1 VAAGVVAAAGAVA
14 ADLMVAASA
23 VVADSVA
30 VVDSAGLVEAV
41 PAEEARAATGNHSP
55 SDIMETEKQISELV
69 ERLKSLAGENLNCVA
84 LFGSAVSR
92 EFHHGFSD
100 INIICIFRELSA
112 PALAR
117 LVPLMRWWTKK
128 SFPAPLLFTRTEL
141 EQSSD
146 IFAIELLDIRQ
157 SHRLLYGEDVFRD
170 LHVPMDLHRVQVEHN
185 LRTKLL
191 TLRQM
196 YAQFADDDRRVR
208 RLMLDSVSNF
218 ATLFRHLLIAM
229 GEQAGESLSQT
240 SLSQTKEENVRQLA
254 ARIHFDPDIFVRLL
268 QVRAGKASEK
278 ELDPHAAFA
287 QYMEGIAKAI
297 QAVDAL

>member
-1 VAAGVVAAAGAVA
+1 
-14 ADLMVAASA
+14 
-23 VVADSVA
+23 
-30 VVDSAGLVEAV
+30 
-41 PAEEARAATGNHSP
+41 
-55 SDIMETEKQISELV
+55 METEKQISELV
-69 ERLKSLAGENLNCVA
+69 ERLKSLAGENLNCIA
-84 LFGSAVSR
+84 LFGSAASR
-92 EFHHGFSD
+92 EFHAGFSD
-100 INIICIFRELSA
+100 INIICIFGELSA

-128 SFPAPLLFTRTEL
+128 DFPAPLLFTRTEL
-141 EQSSD
+141 EKSAD
-146 IFAIELLDIRQ
+146 IFAIEFLDIRQ
-157 SHRLLYGEDVFRD
+157 NHRMLYGEDVFRN

-218 ATLFRHLLIAM
+218 ATLFRHALIAM
-229 GEQAGESLSQT
+229 GEQPDESPGQT
-240 SLSQTKEENVRQLA
+240 SPGQTKEENVRKLA

-268 QVRAGKASEK
+268 QVRAGKAKEK
-278 ELDPHAAFA
+278 DLEPHAAFA
-287 QYMEGIAKAI
+287 QYMEGIERAI

>member
-1 VAAGVVAAAGAVA
+1 
-14 ADLMVAASA
+14 
-23 VVADSVA
+23 
-30 VVDSAGLVEAV
+30 
-41 PAEEARAATGNHSP
+41 
-55 SDIMETEKQISELV
+55 METEKQINELV
-69 ERLKSLAGENLNCVA
+69 ERLRLLAGDNLVCVA

-92 EFHHGFSD
+92 EFHAGFSD

-117 LVPLMRWWTKK
+117 LAPLMRWWTKK
-128 SFPAPLLFTRTEL
+128 NFPAPLLFTRTEL
-141 EQSSD
+141 EKSAD
-146 IFAIELLDIRQ
+146 IFAIEFLDIRQ
-157 SHRLLYGEDVFRD
+157 NHRMLYGEDVFRD

-196 YAQFADDDRRVR
+196 YAQFADDDQRVR

-218 ATLFRHLLIAM
+218 ATLFRHALIAM
-229 GEQAGESLSQT
+229 GEQPGESLSP
-240 SLSQTKEENVRQLA
+240 SKEENVRKLA

-268 QVRAGKASEK
+268 QVRAGKAKEK
-278 ELDPHAAFA
+278 DLDTHAAFA
-287 QYMEGIAKAI
+287 QYLEGIERAI

>member
-1 VAAGVVAAAGAVA
+1 
-14 ADLMVAASA
+14 
-23 VVADSVA
+23 
-30 VVDSAGLVEAV
+30 
-41 PAEEARAATGNHSP
+41 
-55 SDIMETEKQISELV
+55 METEKKISELV
-69 ERLKSLAGENLNCVA
+69 ERLKVLAGENLNCIA
-84 LFGSAVSR
+84 LFGSAASR
-92 EFHHGFSD
+92 EFHAGFSD

-128 SFPAPLLFTRTEL
+128 DFPAPLLFTRTEL
-141 EQSSD
+141 EKSAD
-146 IFAIELLDIRQ
+146 IFAIELLDISQ
-157 SHRLLYGEDVFRD
+157 NHVMLYGEDAFRN
-170 LHVPMDLHRVQVEHN
+170 LLVPMDLHRVQVEHN

-218 ATLFRHLLIAM
+218 ATLFRHALIAM
-229 GEQAGESLSQT
+229 GEQPGGSPGQTSPGES
-240 SLSQTKEENVRQLA
+240 KEESVRKLA

-268 QVRAGKASEK
+268 QVRAQKAKEK
-278 ELDPHAAFA
+278 DLDPHPAFA
-287 QYMEGIAKAI
+287 QYMEGIERTI

>member
-1 VAAGVVAAAGAVA
+1 
-14 ADLMVAASA
+14 
-23 VVADSVA
+23 
-30 VVDSAGLVEAV
+30 
-41 PAEEARAATGNHSP
+41 
-55 SDIMETEKQISELV
+55 METEKQISELV

>member
-1 VAAGVVAAAGAVA
+1 
-14 ADLMVAASA
+14 
-23 VVADSVA
+23 
-30 VVDSAGLVEAV
+30 
-41 PAEEARAATGNHSP
+41 
-55 SDIMETEKQISELV
+55 METEKQISELV
-69 ERLKSLAGENLNCVA
+69 ERLKALAGENLNCVA
-84 LFGSAVSR
+84 LFGSAATR
-92 EFHHGFSD
+92 EFHAGFSD

-128 SFPAPLLFTRTEL
+128 DFPAPLLFTRTEL
-141 EQSSD
+141 EQSAD

-157 SHRLLYGEDVFRD
+157 SHRMLHGEDVFRD
-170 LHVPMDLHRVQVEHN
+170 LQVPMALHRVQVEHN

-229 GEQAGESLSQT
+229 GEQPGESLK
-240 SLSQTKEENVRQLA
+240 QTKEENVRKLA

-268 QVRAGKASEK
+268 QVRAGKASDK
-278 ELDPHAAFA
+278 DPDAHAAFA
-287 QYMEGIAKAI
+287 QYLEGIENAI
-297 QAVDAL
+297 QAVNAL

>member
-1 VAAGVVAAAGAVA
+1 
-14 ADLMVAASA
+14 
-23 VVADSVA
+23 
-30 VVDSAGLVEAV
+30 
-41 PAEEARAATGNHSP
+41 
-55 SDIMETEKQISELV
+55 METEKQINELV

-84 LFGSAVSR
+84 LFGSAASR
-92 EFHHGFSD
+92 EFHAGFSD

-117 LVPLMRWWTKK
+117 LAPLMRWWTKK
-128 SFPAPLLFTRTEL
+128 NFPAPLLFTRTEL
-141 EQSSD
+141 EKSAD
-146 IFAIELLDIRQ
+146 IFAIEFLDIRQ
-157 SHRLLYGEDVFRD
+157 NHRMLYGEDVFRN

-196 YAQFADDDRRVR
+196 YAQFADDDQRVR

-218 ATLFRHLLIAM
+218 ATLFRHALIAM
-229 GEQAGESLSQT
+229 GEQPGESPGQT
-240 SLSQTKEENVRQLA
+240 SPGQSSPSQSKEESVRKLA

-268 QVRAGKASEK
+268 QVRAQKAKEK
-278 ELDPHAAFA
+278 DLDPHAAFA
-287 QYMEGIAKAI
+287 QYMEGIERAI

>member
-1 VAAGVVAAAGAVA
+1 
-14 ADLMVAASA
+14 
-23 VVADSVA
+23 
-30 VVDSAGLVEAV
+30 
-41 PAEEARAATGNHSP
+41 
-55 SDIMETEKQISELV
+55 METEKQISELV
-69 ERLKSLAGENLNCVA
+69 ERLKALAGENLNCIA
-84 LFGSAVSR
+84 LFGSAASR
-92 EFHHGFSD
+92 EFQAGFSD

-117 LVPLMRWWTKK
+117 LAPLMRWWTKK
-128 SFPAPLLFTRTEL
+128 DFPAPLLFTRTEL
-141 EQSSD
+141 EKAAD

-157 SHRLLYGEDVFRD
+157 NHRMLFGEDLFRN

-218 ATLFRHLLIAM
+218 ATLFRHVLIAM
-229 GEQAGESLSQT
+229 GEQPGESPDQT
-240 SLSQTKEENVRQLA
+240 SPGESKEENVRKLA

-268 QVRAGKASEK
+268 QVRAQKAKEK
-278 ELDPHAAFA
+278 DLDPHAAFA
-287 QYMEGIAKAI
+287 QYLEGIERAI

>member
-1 VAAGVVAAAGAVA
+1 
-14 ADLMVAASA
+14 
-23 VVADSVA
+23 
-30 VVDSAGLVEAV
+30 
-41 PAEEARAATGNHSP
+41 
-55 SDIMETEKQISELV
+55 METEKQVSELV
-69 ERLKSLAGENLNCVA
+69 ERLKVLAGENLNCVA

-92 EFHHGFSD
+92 EFHAGFSD

-112 PALAR
+112 PSLAR

-128 SFPAPLLFTRTEL
+128 DFPAPLLFTRTEL
-141 EQSSD
+141 EQSAD

-157 SHRLLYGEDVFRD
+157 NHRMLYGEDVFRD
-170 LHVPMDLHRVQVEHN
+170 LRVPMDLHRVQVEHN

-218 ATLFRHLLIAM
+218 ATLFRHALIAM
-229 GEQAGESLSQT
+229 GEQPGESPSQ
-240 SLSQTKEENVRQLA
+240 SSPSQSSPSQTKEESIRELA

-268 QVRAGKASEK
+268 QVRAGKAK
-278 ELDPHAAFA
+278 ENDLDPHAAFA
-287 QYMEGIAKAI
+287 QYMEGIERAI